1 MTVFPATTTVPLAG
15 GVAMAILVDT
25 PLICAVRLMATGVL
39 NAVVT
44 VAGAVT
50 TGTAGDTVMLTKA
63 GGVEIVPPGPCAR

>member
-1 MTVFPATTTVPLAG
+1 MPTMLTVPLVG
-15 GVAMAILVDT
+15 GVAMAMLVDV
-25 PLICAVRLMATGVL
+25 PLICAVRLIATGVL

-50 TGTAGDTVMLTKA
+50 MGTAGVTVMLTNA